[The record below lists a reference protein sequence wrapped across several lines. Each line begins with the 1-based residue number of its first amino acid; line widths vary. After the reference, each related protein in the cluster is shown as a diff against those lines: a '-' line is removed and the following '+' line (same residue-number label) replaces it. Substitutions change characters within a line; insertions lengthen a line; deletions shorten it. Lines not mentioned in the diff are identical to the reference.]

1 MADERN
7 TSNVPPEPGAKPG
20 SGRRARAARAARPA
34 RAVEGN
40 GLWDRPQLLN
50 LISDVL
56 MVVGAAGLG
65 YAAVAA
71 LSRLPAF
78 PLREV
83 VVMTPLAQVTNAQL
97 EYVARSSLRGNFFT
111 VDLDDVRAS
120 FEKLPWVRKVYVRRQ
135 WPDRLEVRIEEHK
148 PVARW
153 GEGRGELV
161 NSYGEVF
168 ATSLP
173 EQEAGAMPLL
183 FGPLG
188 TAPEVLK
195 EYGELVGA
203 FKSVGETP
211 LQVTLSPRLAWQLK
225 LQNGMLVD
233 IGREQPKSPVG
244 VRLARFIEVY
254 PEMVA
259 KRAVRPAVVD
269 LRYPNGF
276 AMRVAAEGK
285 GK

>member
-1 MADERN
+1 MWN
-7 TSNVPPEPGAKPG
+7 KPH
-20 SGRRARAARAARPA
+20 
-34 RAVEGN
+34 
-40 GLWDRPQLLN
+40 LLN
-50 LISDVL
+50 AIADLL
-56 MVVGAAGLG
+56 MLVAAAALLAA
-65 YAAVAA
+65 AAVWLVRVPSLPVRHVVFSDALPHTKRGEVEQVLPAA
-71 LSRLPAF
+71 LK
-78 PLREV
+78 
-83 VVMTPLAQVTNAQL
+83 
-97 EYVARSSLRGNFFT
+97 GNFFSIN
-111 VDLDDVRAS
+111 LEAVRGAL
-120 FEKLPWVRKVYVRRQ
+120 EKLPWVRKVDIRRL
-135 WPDRLEVRIEEHK
+135 WPDRLEISVEEHK

-168 ATSLP
+168 AASLP
-173 EQEAGAMPLL
+173 ENEASAMPLL
-183 FGPLG
+183 YGPLG

-195 EYGELVGA
+195 EFGELVGT
-203 FKSVGETP
+203 FKTVGEVP
-211 LQVTLSPRLAWQLK
+211 VQLTLSPRLAWALK

-259 KRAVRPAVVD
+259 KRAVRPVVVD

-276 AMRVAAEGK
+276 AMRVAGEGK